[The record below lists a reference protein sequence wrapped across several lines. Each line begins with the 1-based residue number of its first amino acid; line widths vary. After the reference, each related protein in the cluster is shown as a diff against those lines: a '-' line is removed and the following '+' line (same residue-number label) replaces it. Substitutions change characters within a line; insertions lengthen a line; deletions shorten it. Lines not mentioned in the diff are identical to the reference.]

1 MFAVVVS
8 TFARRK
14 RDRSDDDVIASI
26 GPICPDA
33 KAVPF
38 CRAIFLIAPPLLA
51 VALFGL
57 LRMRVTN

>member
-1 MFAVVVS
+1 VIVS

-14 RDRSDDDVIASI
+14 RDRSDDDVIARI

-33 KAVPF
+33 KAGPS
-38 CRAIFLIAPPLLA
+38 CRAIFLIASPLLA